1 MKKIL
6 SWPFSILSSLAF
18 VLSLLIGHVLFLLV
32 MPFGQYLRWRM
43 AYFVNHIINSS
54 LCFSGTTY
62 RAEGRENL
70 NNLEGNIIIVSN
82 HQSMM
87 DIPFIGV
94 VFQKYAPRF
103 IAKRELGRGIPFIS
117 LRLRNGGGILIDR
130 GNASQ
135 AIKAIEKQAPEIA
148 AQGGAI
154 CIFPEGTRAKDGI
167 MKRFKPSGLR
177 VLMKALNNP
186 MIVPVSIS
194 NSWKL
199 LMYKMMPLP
208 FGTPVKM
215 VIHPA
220 IHTAGQ
226 SAESV
231 IEKVEAIIRARVE

>member
-1 MKKIL
+1 
-6 SWPFSILSSLAF
+6 
-18 VLSLLIGHVLFLLV
+18 
-32 MPFGQYLRWRM
+32 M